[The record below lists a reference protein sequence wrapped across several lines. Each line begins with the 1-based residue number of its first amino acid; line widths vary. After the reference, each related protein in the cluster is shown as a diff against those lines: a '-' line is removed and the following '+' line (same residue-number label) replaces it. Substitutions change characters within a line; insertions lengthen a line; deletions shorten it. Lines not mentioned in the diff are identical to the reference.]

1 MKRPIRK
8 LICIAAA
15 VIMTISSSACG
26 ASKIDPAEPETN
38 TTSATEAVTEAVTEA
53 PEEQPTG
60 AETAVTKKK
69 TKKKKA
75 AKKENYNQLT
85 GLYDVS
91 NEGKGKRP
99 CAVMVNN
106 IEAALPQYGIYD
118 ADVLFEIVAEGGIT
132 RLMAVYSDEA
142 DIPNVCSVRS
152 ARFYYMLFAQCFD
165 AVYLHWGSDPIIC
178 RPMFTDLSIDHIDG
192 MSNGDIYDRDYDRM
206 SYMDIEHTGYLKG
219 PQVMDEI
226 SALGIR
232 QEIKDGYESIFSFY
246 DEFTKPAG
254 DDCAK
259 ATVYFSDWYFS
270 QFDYNKKTKTYK
282 KLHNGSKHMDQVKNK
297 QLEFTNLVILEVPEI
312 KVVSEKSKIVS
323 FDMDGGSG
331 YLLTAGKIKPI
342 KWAKDGDFG
351 KLELTNE
358 DGSTLDLNTGKTYI
372 GVTKTGTLRY

>member
-26 ASKIDPAEPETN
+26 ASKIDPVEPETN

-132 RLMAVYSDEA
+132 RLMAVYGDEA

-152 ARFYYMLFAQCFD
+152 ARF
-165 AVYLHWGSDPIIC
+165 
-178 RPMFTDLSIDHIDG
+178 
-192 MSNGDIYDRDYDRM
+192 
-206 SYMDIEHTGYLKG
+206 
-219 PQVMDEI
+219 
-226 SALGIR
+226 
-232 QEIKDGYESIFSFY
+232 
-246 DEFTKPAG
+246 
-254 DDCAK
+254 
-259 ATVYFSDWYFS
+259 
-270 QFDYNKKTKTYK
+270 
-282 KLHNGSKHMDQVKNK
+282 
-297 QLEFTNLVILEVPEI
+297 
-312 KVVSEKSKIVS
+312 
-323 FDMDGGSG
+323 
-331 YLLTAGKIKPI
+331 
-342 KWAKDGDFG
+342 
-351 KLELTNE
+351 
-358 DGSTLDLNTGKTYI
+358 
-372 GVTKTGTLRY
+372 